1 MDRRTD
7 TAAGLPGPPDGE
19 SDAAEL
25 SSAHRIQLAVTRLA
39 RMMRREVR
47 ASLTPSQASALSTIR
62 TEGPLT
68 LGELAER
75 ESVAP
80 PSITSLVRRLEADG
94 YVERV
99 PDPSD
104 ARVCRVRVTR
114 TAEGLV
120 IQARERKAN
129 WLLERMDRLSEEQRR
144 ALVDSAEALEALT
157 ELP

>member
-1 MDRRTD
+1 M
-7 TAAGLPGPPDGE
+7 
-19 SDAAEL
+19 
-25 SSAHRIQLAVTRLA
+25 
-39 RMMRREVR
+39 
-47 ASLTPSQASALSTIR
+47 
-62 TEGPLT
+62 
-68 LGELAER
+68 
-75 ESVAP
+75 
-80 PSITSLVRRLEADG
+80 VRRLEADG

-114 TAEGLV
+114 TAEELV

-157 ELP
+157 ELS